1 MEYKVNE
8 YQTPITEELFA
19 GLPDEVKEQFF
30 EFYES
35 VEYIKILTDPNRPHA
50 KDLPRDN
57 EGKIIVDITHP
68 HILDDM
74 DYFRQP
80 ALHFMKY
87 QCYTKLKPNSNPN
100 SEYRK
105 YWAEERRRCLEGYVR
120 ESDGEWV
127 TGMMYWFMNYTPMM
141 INVIIEGT
149 KTANRVES
157 FPLTWEG
164 IYWRFHYLYQ
174 ARMEG
179 KNAIELA
186 KRSVAKSYTLASI
199 MTHNLILGEN
209 PIMRKRNIVVL
220 AASSKEYIKEDKDGS
235 LSKFVPMLNFVLE
248 NTAYP
253 KLLRKKSS
261 NDMSWVM
268 GYEQKGVIKG
278 SGNTVMAVSTK
289 DDSDKLRGKRG
300 WILYEEMGN
309 YKNLLSVYDS
319 VMRSTMEGNYSY
331 ALQYLV
337 GTSNNKEADFQAA
350 KTLLYKPEG
359 YNIKALPNV
368 YDRKGE
374 GKKLF
379 GFFFP
384 AYVNRLGCYDK
395 NGNSDVVKALIE
407 ILMARWE
414 AKSSADPQT
423 VLTRIAED
431 PITPAE
437 AMLKVKAAFFPV
449 QQINERIRQLEF
461 ENILDTVLVGTLVN
475 VGNEIKFVPTND
487 NSIRHYPVENT
498 ELGAIEIYSMPEK
511 INNKIPEG
519 RYIAGHDP
527 VDNDQAES
535 TSLSSSFVFD
545 TWTDEIVA
553 EYTGRQPYADDNFE
567 ILRKLCIFYN
577 AKCLYE
583 AHPYDQKVR
592 LPDGTTKL
600 WKDVKVGD
608 TLFAPNG
615 TTTKVID
622 IPVDGED
629 DIYKLTLEDGRTVEA
644 SSNHIWNVLQLGK
657 KEMQNITTKEM
668 FDAGC
673 INKHRQRKFYIPESG
688 AVDYPYKEVPIDP
701 YTMGLL
707 IAEGAF
713 TKFKKGKYE
722 KFKKRIIQISASK
735 KDMEFYKTKIPYPV
749 KYIGTKG
756 YSWHLYIDSIDLI
769 LDDLGLLHCN
779 SQTKFI
785 PDLYLYNSKEVR
797 LELLKGL
804 MDGDGCTTHKGACVY
819 ITTSKKLSE
828 DVKTLCRS
836 LGIKAYNNKGRE
848 EGDFYFTTSGNTYHC
863 NASYRVAI
871 AATMPIFNLPRKIEK
886 QHIYNPDAVGSK
898 ARGFLY
904 KTAIKNIEYV
914 GRKQCKCV
922 TVDREDGLYL
932 IGDYIVTHNCNK
944 KGCFAYFKKMNC
956 VEYLAD
962 TPQYLRDKNL
972 VKYSAWGSNQKGV
985 NASNALNN
993 YANGLIK
1000 DWLNRPVTMTITSK
1014 DGEIDEFTT
1023 FNLFKVKSRAL
1034 LDELV
1039 AFRPEVGNYD
1049 RIRSLGMVMLL
1060 REATMIECGGDLSK
1074 LRTPEKV
1081 VTKASDPY
1089 FQKNWE
1095 KYKNNG
1101 KSKKRQV
1108 IINGRGQ

>member
-68 HILDDM
+68 HLLDDM

-395 NGNSDVVKALIE
+395 NGNSDVIKALIE

-414 AKSSADPQT
+414 AKASADPQT

-461 ENILDTVLVGTLVN
+461 EDILDTVLVGTLVN

-487 NSIRHYPVENT
+487 NPIRHYPVENT
-498 ELGAIEIYSMPEK
+498 ELGAIEIYTMPEK
-511 INNKIPEG
+511 INGKIPEG

-577 AKCLYE
+577 ARCLYE
-583 AHPYDQKVR
+583 
-592 LPDGTTKL
+592 
-600 WKDVKVGD
+600 
-608 TLFAPNG
+608 
-615 TTTKVID
+615 
-622 IPVDGED
+622 
-629 DIYKLTLEDGRTVEA
+629 
-644 SSNHIWNVLQLGK
+644 S
-657 KEMQNITTKEM
+657 
-668 FDAGC
+668 
-673 INKHRQRKFYIPESG
+673 
-688 AVDYPYKEVPIDP
+688 
-701 YTMGLL
+701 
-707 IAEGAF
+707 
-713 TKFKKGKYE
+713 
-722 KFKKRIIQISASK
+722 
-735 KDMEFYKTKIPYPV
+735 
-749 KYIGTKG
+749 
-756 YSWHLYIDSIDLI
+756 
-769 LDDLGLLHCN
+769 
-779 SQTKFI
+779 
-785 PDLYLYNSKEVR
+785 
-797 LELLKGL
+797 
-804 MDGDGCTTHKGACVY
+804 
-819 ITTSKKLSE
+819 
-828 DVKTLCRS
+828 
-836 LGIKAYNNKGRE
+836 
-848 EGDFYFTTSGNTYHC
+848 
-863 NASYRVAI
+863 
-871 AATMPIFNLPRKIEK
+871 
-886 QHIYNPDAVGSK
+886 
-898 ARGFLY
+898 
-904 KTAIKNIEYV
+904 
-914 GRKQCKCV
+914 
-922 TVDREDGLYL
+922 
-932 IGDYIVTHNCNK
+932 NK

-1000 DWLNRPVTMTITSK
+1000 DWLNRPVTMNTTNK

-1023 FNLFKVKSRAL
+1023 FNLFKIKSRAL

-1039 AFRPEVGNYD
+1039 AFRPEIGNYD

-1060 REATMIECGGDLSK
+1060 REASMIECGGDLSK

-1095 KYKNNG
+1095 KYKNTN
-1101 KSKKRQV
+1101 KSKKIQV
-1108 IINGRGQ
+1108 IVNGKQQ

>member
-50 KDLPRDN
+50 KDLPRDS

-186 KRSVAKSYTLASI
+186 KRSVAKSYSLASI

-449 QQINERIRQLEF
+449 QQLNERIRQLEF
-461 ENILDTVLVGTLVN
+461 EDILDTVLVGTLVN

-487 NSIRHYPVENT
+487 NPIRHYPVENT
-498 ELGAIEIYSMPEK
+498 ELGAIEIYAMPEK
-511 INNKIPEG
+511 INGKIPEG

-583 AHPYDQKVR
+583 
-592 LPDGTTKL
+592 
-600 WKDVKVGD
+600 
-608 TLFAPNG
+608 
-615 TTTKVID
+615 
-622 IPVDGED
+622 
-629 DIYKLTLEDGRTVEA
+629 
-644 SSNHIWNVLQLGK
+644 S
-657 KEMQNITTKEM
+657 
-668 FDAGC
+668 
-673 INKHRQRKFYIPESG
+673 
-688 AVDYPYKEVPIDP
+688 
-701 YTMGLL
+701 
-707 IAEGAF
+707 
-713 TKFKKGKYE
+713 
-722 KFKKRIIQISASK
+722 
-735 KDMEFYKTKIPYPV
+735 
-749 KYIGTKG
+749 
-756 YSWHLYIDSIDLI
+756 
-769 LDDLGLLHCN
+769 
-779 SQTKFI
+779 
-785 PDLYLYNSKEVR
+785 
-797 LELLKGL
+797 
-804 MDGDGCTTHKGACVY
+804 
-819 ITTSKKLSE
+819 
-828 DVKTLCRS
+828 
-836 LGIKAYNNKGRE
+836 
-848 EGDFYFTTSGNTYHC
+848 
-863 NASYRVAI
+863 
-871 AATMPIFNLPRKIEK
+871 
-886 QHIYNPDAVGSK
+886 
-898 ARGFLY
+898 
-904 KTAIKNIEYV
+904 
-914 GRKQCKCV
+914 
-922 TVDREDGLYL
+922 
-932 IGDYIVTHNCNK
+932 NK

-1000 DWLNRPVTMTITSK
+1000 DWLNRPVTMNTTNK

-1023 FNLFKVKSRAL
+1023 FNLFKIKSRAL

-1039 AFRPEVGNYD
+1039 AFRPEIGNYD

-1060 REATMIECGGDLSK
+1060 REASMIECGGDLSK

-1095 KYKNNG
+1095 RYKNIN
-1101 KSKKRQV
+1101 KSKRTQV
-1108 IINGRGQ
+1108 IVNGRQQ

>member
-35 VEYIKILTDPNRPHA
+35 VEYIRILTDPNRPHA
-50 KDLPRDN
+50 KDLPRDS

-120 ESDGEWV
+120 ESDGEWI

-186 KRSVAKSYTLASI
+186 KRSVAKSYSLASI

-487 NSIRHYPVENT
+487 IPIRHYPVENT

-583 AHPYDQKVR
+583 
-592 LPDGTTKL
+592 
-600 WKDVKVGD
+600 
-608 TLFAPNG
+608 
-615 TTTKVID
+615 
-622 IPVDGED
+622 
-629 DIYKLTLEDGRTVEA
+629 
-644 SSNHIWNVLQLGK
+644 S
-657 KEMQNITTKEM
+657 
-668 FDAGC
+668 
-673 INKHRQRKFYIPESG
+673 
-688 AVDYPYKEVPIDP
+688 
-701 YTMGLL
+701 
-707 IAEGAF
+707 
-713 TKFKKGKYE
+713 
-722 KFKKRIIQISASK
+722 
-735 KDMEFYKTKIPYPV
+735 
-749 KYIGTKG
+749 
-756 YSWHLYIDSIDLI
+756 
-769 LDDLGLLHCN
+769 
-779 SQTKFI
+779 
-785 PDLYLYNSKEVR
+785 
-797 LELLKGL
+797 
-804 MDGDGCTTHKGACVY
+804 
-819 ITTSKKLSE
+819 
-828 DVKTLCRS
+828 
-836 LGIKAYNNKGRE
+836 
-848 EGDFYFTTSGNTYHC
+848 
-863 NASYRVAI
+863 
-871 AATMPIFNLPRKIEK
+871 
-886 QHIYNPDAVGSK
+886 
-898 ARGFLY
+898 
-904 KTAIKNIEYV
+904 
-914 GRKQCKCV
+914 
-922 TVDREDGLYL
+922 
-932 IGDYIVTHNCNK
+932 NK
-944 KGCFAYFKKMNC
+944 KGCFAYFKKINC

-1000 DWLNRPVTMTITSK
+1000 DWLNRPVTMTTTSK

-1023 FNLFKVKSRAL
+1023 FNLFKIKSRAL

-1039 AFRPEVGNYD
+1039 AFRPEIGNYD

-1108 IINGRGQ
+1108 IINGQGQ

>member
-35 VEYIKILTDPNRPHA
+35 VEYIRILTDPNRPHA
-50 KDLPRDN
+50 KDLPRDS

-186 KRSVAKSYTLASI
+186 KRSVAKSYSLASI

-449 QQINERIRQLEF
+449 QQLNERIRQLEF
-461 ENILDTVLVGTLVN
+461 EDILDTVLVGTLVN

-487 NSIRHYPVENT
+487 NPIRHYPVENT
-498 ELGAIEIYSMPEK
+498 ELGAIEIYAMPEK
-511 INNKIPEG
+511 INGKIPEG

-583 AHPYDQKVR
+583 
-592 LPDGTTKL
+592 
-600 WKDVKVGD
+600 
-608 TLFAPNG
+608 
-615 TTTKVID
+615 
-622 IPVDGED
+622 
-629 DIYKLTLEDGRTVEA
+629 
-644 SSNHIWNVLQLGK
+644 S
-657 KEMQNITTKEM
+657 
-668 FDAGC
+668 
-673 INKHRQRKFYIPESG
+673 
-688 AVDYPYKEVPIDP
+688 
-701 YTMGLL
+701 
-707 IAEGAF
+707 
-713 TKFKKGKYE
+713 
-722 KFKKRIIQISASK
+722 
-735 KDMEFYKTKIPYPV
+735 
-749 KYIGTKG
+749 
-756 YSWHLYIDSIDLI
+756 
-769 LDDLGLLHCN
+769 
-779 SQTKFI
+779 
-785 PDLYLYNSKEVR
+785 
-797 LELLKGL
+797 
-804 MDGDGCTTHKGACVY
+804 
-819 ITTSKKLSE
+819 
-828 DVKTLCRS
+828 
-836 LGIKAYNNKGRE
+836 
-848 EGDFYFTTSGNTYHC
+848 
-863 NASYRVAI
+863 
-871 AATMPIFNLPRKIEK
+871 
-886 QHIYNPDAVGSK
+886 
-898 ARGFLY
+898 
-904 KTAIKNIEYV
+904 
-914 GRKQCKCV
+914 
-922 TVDREDGLYL
+922 
-932 IGDYIVTHNCNK
+932 NK

-1000 DWLNRPVTMTITSK
+1000 DWLNRPVTMNTTNK

-1023 FNLFKVKSRAL
+1023 FNLFKIKSRAL

-1039 AFRPEVGNYD
+1039 AFRPEIGNYD

-1060 REATMIECGGDLSK
+1060 REASMIECGGDLSK

-1081 VTKASDPY
+1081 ITKASDPY
-1089 FQKNWE
+1089 FLKNWE
-1095 KYKNNG
+1095 KYKNIN
-1101 KSKKRQV
+1101 KHKRTQV
-1108 IINGRGQ
+1108 IVNGRQQ